1 MVDILKMN
9 LDFVFSIPYL
19 DDHKDDNGSS
29 DLTQESVKTIKDEAN
44 DKVHLWLFFS
54 RNFGY

>member
-1 MVDILKMN
+1 MVDIFKMN

-29 DLTQESVKTIKDEAN
+29 ELAEESVKTIKDEAN
-44 DKVHLWLFFS
+44 NKVNLWFFVS
-54 RNFGY
+54 